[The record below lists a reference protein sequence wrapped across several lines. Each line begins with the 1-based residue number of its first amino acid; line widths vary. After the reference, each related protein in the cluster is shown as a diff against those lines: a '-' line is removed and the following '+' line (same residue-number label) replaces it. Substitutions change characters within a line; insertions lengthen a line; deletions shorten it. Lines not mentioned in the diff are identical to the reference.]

1 MVGSRGRSIQKP
13 RGLVILCEEDA
24 SSECQGVGGYCEE
37 GGCRLRPAL
46 LRNEACSALH
56 RPSAPW

>member
-24 SSECQGVGGYCEE
+24 SSGCQGVGGYCEE
-37 GGCRLRPAL
+37 GGGRPRPAL
-46 LRNEACSALH
+46 GS
-56 RPSAPW
+56 